1 MDVNMSSASKE
12 AGNVRR
18 DTTGNR
24 CRTNRLI
31 RTHAGNVPP
40 AALGTVLFEL
50 DNLGRHMLQ
59 VRWDDGLCAY
69 VFPDEIE
76 IVASNQ

>member
-1 MDVNMSSASKE
+1 MSSVGKETASL
-12 AGNVRR
+12 GTQ
-18 DTTGNR
+18 TTGNR

-40 AALGTVLFEL
+40 AAVGTILSEI

-59 VRWDDGLCAY
+59 VRWDGGLCAY
-69 VFPDEIE
+69 VFPDEVE
-76 IVASNQ
+76 IVTTN

>member
-1 MDVNMSSASKE
+1 MSRE
-12 AGNVRR
+12 R
-18 DTTGNR
+18 TGNR

-31 RTHAGNVPP
+31 RTHAGNIP
-40 AALGTVLFEL
+40 AAAIGTIVSEN

-59 VRWDDGLCAY
+59 VRWDGGLCAY

-76 IVASNQ
+76 IVT